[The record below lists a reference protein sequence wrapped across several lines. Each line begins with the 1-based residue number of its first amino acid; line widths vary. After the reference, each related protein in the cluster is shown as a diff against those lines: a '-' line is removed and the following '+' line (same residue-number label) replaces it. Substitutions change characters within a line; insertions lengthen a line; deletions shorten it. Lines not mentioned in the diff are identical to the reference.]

1 MLDKSLVAVDVT
13 QEQTILN
20 ALPLAPIISSAAKGW
35 NKIYVAYHRQ
45 PAWETPELSFAQ
57 HNVVIYTGQPVQG
70 KRYSEGHSL
79 EGTYTSGKI
88 GIYPATILQ
97 RIFWSD
103 EAEFVQLCI
112 SPQTLLYFVNEELNT
127 HSIELAPQFAI
138 DDSLV
143 YGIGLALKTEL
154 EVKNTSN
161 NLYLESAI
169 TLLSIH
175 LLKHYTNTN
184 TVWRQNTGGLSPSKL
199 QSVLDYIHTY
209 FDRDLGLVEL
219 AALVQ
224 LSPNYFVQLFKQST
238 GVTPYQ
244 YVLNYRIKTAKHLLA
259 QSKLSISQI
268 AQNVGFFDQSRL
280 TKLFRQ
286 HVGVTPKQYRNQ
298 I

>member
-1 MLDKSLVAVDVT
+1 MLDSYPVAVDVT
-13 QEQTILN
+13 QEKTILN
-20 ALPLAPIISSAAKGW
+20 ALPLAPIISSVAKGW
-35 NKIYVAYHRQ
+35 DKVYVAYHRQ
-45 PAWETPELSFAQ
+45 PTWETPELSFAQ
-57 HNVVIYTGQPVQG
+57 HNIVIYTGQPVQG
-70 KRYSEGHSL
+70 KRYSEGQSL

-97 RIFWSD
+97 RISWSH
-103 EAEFVQLCI
+103 EAEFVQLCL

-127 HSIELAPQFAI
+127 HSFELAPQFAI
-138 DDSLV
+138 DDSLI

-154 EVKNTSN
+154 EENTSN
-161 NLYLESAI
+161 NLYIESAI
-169 TLLSIH
+169 TLLSVH
-175 LLKHYTNTN
+175 LLKHYANTN
-184 TVWRQNTGGLSPSKL
+184 TVWRHYARGLSPSKL
-199 QSVLDYIHTY
+199 QCVLDYIHTY
-209 FDRDLGLVEL
+209 YNRDLSLVEL
-219 AALVQ
+219 AALVE

-244 YVLNYRIKTAKHLLA
+244 YVLNYRIKTAKRLLA
-259 QSKLSISQI
+259 QSDLSIAQV